1 MALFAVAW
9 YMSGRLLYNAMQQ
22 HPFPADIAS
31 GGSGAKGG
39 GGIPAGEG
47 RGDSEF
53 EAVIRDVA
61 YMKEQCNDTAS
72 AHSKGKKKS
81 DREMCHSWAA
91 WAHKKAR
98 LIAMV
103 HPMQPH
109 FQFIAA
115 ANG

>member
-47 RGDSEF
+47 RGDSES
-53 EAVIRDVA
+53 EAVVRDG
-61 YMKEQCNDTAS
+61 MLMMEQHKDTALQ
-72 AHSKGKKKS
+72 HGK
-81 DREMCHSWAA
+81 
-91 WAHKKAR
+91 
-98 LIAMV
+98 
-103 HPMQPH
+103 
-109 FQFIAA
+109 
-115 ANG
+115 